1 MDGTFTE
8 GWFTHPSQ
16 GLIRVFL
23 KGGEWVFQCYTKNG
37 QKALSKER
45 PLDSWTWALSE
56 SAPGQ
61 LDLGLER
68 IRIRGFRPG
77 L

>member
-1 MDGTFTE
+1 MDGTYTE
-8 GWFTHPSQ
+8 GWFTHPTQ

-56 SAPGQ
+56 AEQ
-61 LDLGLER
+61 QDFRLG
-68 IRIRGFRPG
+68 
-77 L
+77 

>member
-8 GWFTHPSQ
+8 GWFNHPNL
-16 GLIRVFL
+16 GLIKIYL
-23 KGGEWVFQCYTKNG
+23 SSGDWVYQCYTKNG

-56 SAPGQ
+56 PA
-61 LDLGLER
+61 DR
-68 IRIRGFRPG
+68 VF
-77 L
+77 